1 MNTIRMIG
9 MVLIAG
15 ASASAGF
22 GAALRV
28 RQTVM
33 QMRQLSNALEVM
45 RCELQYAMTPLPQL
59 CDVVAGT
66 ARGTIRTL
74 FVNLKKSLT
83 NEGAC
88 DTSQAMRQAI
98 GQTRALALPE
108 DILFSLLELGQTMGK
123 FDLNGQIS
131 ILEMTQ
137 KRIQTCLERYERDQN
152 QRCRSYQ
159 ALGLCAGAALIILM
173 I

>member
-1 MNTIRMIG
+1 MNTIRIVG
-9 MVLIAG
+9 MVLVAG

-28 RQTVM
+28 RQSIS
-33 QMRQLSNALEVM
+33 QMRQLSSALEVM

-59 CDVVAGT
+59 CDVVAKT
-66 ARGTIRTL
+66 AKGTIHTL
-74 FVNLKKSLT
+74 FLNLGKGLT
-83 NEGAC
+83 GEDNC

-123 FDLNGQIS
+123 FDLNGQLS

-137 KRIQTCLERYERDQN
+137 KRIQMCLERYERDQN